1 MRMEEDEQEEEEY
14 EVEEYEVE
22 ELATLVAAIHKAE
35 IITALP
41 VIKLVG

>member
-1 MRMEEDEQEEEEY
+1 MMMEEDEQEEDEQEE
-14 EVEEYEVE
+14 EEYEVE

-35 IITALP
+35 IITPLP